1 MSIPILWARLER
13 GILIGGRSVGAHGPV
28 RSGQEGVRS
37 LTLLDCGALLV
48 MPDGETL
55 GAGVVLPATAWRELG
70 VEPERKAEPS
80 PEPSPMAEAYER
92 VESHPKR
99 KRSRG

>member
-48 MPDGETL
+48 MPEGEGL
-55 GAGVVLPATAWRELG
+55 CSGVVLPATAWRELG
-70 VEPERKAEPS
+70 VEPERKAEPD
-80 PEPSPMAEAYER
+80 PEPSPMAAAYETQAG
-92 VESHPKR
+92 HTR
-99 KRSRG
+99 KRGRKG